1 VPERGKLERGVLEMV
16 DAESL
21 APQNHLLRK
30 IDAAGDWERLYAMV
44 EPLYSEDN
52 GRPSVDP
59 VVLVKEEAASAG
71 SLSPKAVLIDG
82 THIKTSRKSR

>member
-1 VPERGKLERGVLEMV
+1 VEKYLDGILDHGVLEMV

-21 APQNHLLRK
+21 APQNHLLQK
-30 IDAAGDWERLYAMV
+30 IDAVVDWERLYVKV

-59 VVLVKEEAASAG
+59 VV
-71 SLSPKAVLIDG
+71 
-82 THIKTSRKSR
+82 